1 MYTIIDIEATGGSPK
16 RDKITE
22 IAIFLYDGEKIIDS
36 FSSLINPE
44 IHIPPFITN
53 LTGITNEMVATAPKF
68 SDIAERVLELTQ
80 NAVFVAHNVQ
90 FDYAYIKAEFK
101 RLGHLFQRQK
111 VCTVNLSKKILP
123 NQASYSLGNLCED
136 LQIGIQNPHRAEDD
150 AKATVELFKILLD
163 NDSNNYIEGAI
174 TEKSL
179 HKNIP
184 AHLSPDLVHNLPEET
199 GVYFLHNINDKVI
212 FVGKSADIQ
221 RRIIQHIN
229 NNATSKKKLYKM
241 LQNTHNITYQETG
254 SELLASLLESYEI
267 QRLRPSYNRLR
278 RARRPKYGIFKYY
291 HPTKHYLHIK
301 IQEIKAED
309 VPIIAFPKKEYA
321 DKLLTN
327 RIKKHR
333 LCRQF
338 CHFEPSLNGENGMA
352 CPNYAE
358 DACNGACID
367 KERASVYNKRARQA
381 LKDLEY
387 SQSHFF
393 IVGEGRDNEELSIIY
408 IENNRFM
415 GYCFMNKKR
424 YETLE
429 PTAIRSKIEQLP
441 HHHEFDKI
449 IRAYLKKN
457 KLDKIIKLK

>member
-53 LTGITNEMVATAPKF
+53 LTGITNEMVAKAPKF
-68 SDIAERVLELTQ
+68 SDVAARVLELTQ
-80 NAVFVAHNVQ
+80 GSVFVAHNVQ

-101 RLGHLFQRQK
+101 RLGYNFQRQK

-123 NQASYSLGNLCED
+123 DQASYSLGNLCED
-136 LQIGIQNPHRAEDD
+136 LQISIQNPHRAEDD

-163 NDSNNYIEGAI
+163 NDQNNYIEAAI
-174 TEKSL
+174 TEKNL

-184 AHLSPDLVHNLPEET
+184 AHLSADLVHRLPEET
-199 GVYFLHNINDKVI
+199 GIYFLHNINDKVI

-291 HPTKHYLHIK
+291 HPTNHYLHIK
-301 IQEIKAED
+301 IQELKGED
-309 VPIIAFPKKEYA
+309 MPIIAFPKKEYA

-333 LCRQF
+333 LCRQL
-338 CHFEPSLNGENGMA
+338 CHFDATKNDTNGTA
-352 CPNYAE
+352 CQYYKE
-358 DACNGACID
+358 KICNGACID

-387 SQSHFF
+387 PQAHFF
-393 IVGEGRDNEELSIIY
+393 IVSEGRNNEELSIIY
-408 IENNRFM
+408 IENNRFI
-415 GYCFMNKKR
+415 GYCFMSKER
-424 YETLE
+424 YATLK
-429 PTAIRSKIEQLP
+429 PTEIKSKIKLLP

-449 IRAYLKKN
+449 IRTYLKKN
-457 KLDKIIKLK
+457 KLDKIVKL